1 LPEIKRKS
9 EVLSF
14 GAFDVSLPTQEL
26 FKHGT
31 RIKLAPQAFRV
42 LQMLLE
48 RPGQL
53 VTREEFHRALWSA
66 DTFVDFDQ
74 GLNNAVKKI
83 RDALNDSAETPRF
96 VETLPKLGYRF
107 VGKINGA
114 LSPIGPNGMATDSDI
129 EDGLAGQSNFNGHER
144 YGLEFD
150 GLRAESSLPVAQI
163 EPSGAVR
170 RIGTDVA
177 QEGSTARKGRKE
189 LIAGAAVTLAVVAGI
204 AGWYGLNRR
213 GATKAPLEFVPFTT
227 MPGSENAPSFS
238 PDGEDVAFDYL
249 SDAGWIIYRKRLDGE
264 RMVQL
269 TESPDLSSC
278 PSWSPNGKLI
288 AYLKGTEASSLRV
301 RTGIYLMNPLG
312 GEKRRL
318 LDVSNVSCH
327 VSWSPDSKTL
337 VYGPSWSPSQA
348 AGLFLVDIDNPVP
361 RRLLTSPANS
371 VDASPSYSHDGK
383 WIVFARNT
391 SLGVKDLYVVAS
403 SGGEARRLTH
413 IDANMGGP
421 VWTSDD
427 RRIIFWSGSGW
438 TTSLY
443 SVSAMGGTPQRLQ
456 LLPHNSGSPTI
467 SQDGSKLMF
476 VQGQFDP
483 NIWRIDLSR
492 KASRAERFISSTW
505 FEAAPDISAD
515 GKRIA
520 FLSSRDGTQAIWIS
534 GFDGYSPRRVDLRG
548 ANGDE
553 FPRLPN
559 IPRWAPSGDLI
570 AFDALV
576 GGHRQI
582 FVVDSDGGIAQQ
594 VTAGEFESQVP
605 TWSAD
610 GEWVYFGSDR
620 GGGYEVW
627 KTSIKTH
634 ETRQVTHAGG
644 YFGQESADGNLV
656 FFSKPE
662 KEMATWTYIVPGLYA
677 IGRNGGAERLVIPNA
692 NWFWRATKRGVYF
705 TDNDAKPH
713 PALKLFHPETGA
725 VETLATLDK
734 ESWGNPGGI
743 ATSPE
748 GKTFLYTQI
757 DAEGRDLMLV
767 RNGAW

>member
-1 LPEIKRKS
+1 
-9 EVLSF
+9 
-14 GAFDVSLPTQEL
+14 
-26 FKHGT
+26 
-31 RIKLAPQAFRV
+31 
-42 LQMLLE
+42 ML
-48 RPGQL
+48 RRCPSW
-53 VTREEFHRALWSA
+53 V
-66 DTFVDFDQ
+66 
-74 GLNNAVKKI
+74 I
-83 RDALNDSAETPRF
+83 DSWAT
-96 VETLPKLGYRF
+96 
-107 VGKINGA
+107 INGA
-114 LSPIGPNGMATDSDI
+114 LSPIGPNGIAPGSGI
-129 EDGLAGQSNFNGHER
+129 EDGALAGPPNLNGQAHV
-144 YGLEFD
+144 GLDFD
-150 GLRAESSLPVAQI
+150 GLRGEFSLPVAQ
-163 EPSGAVR
+163 PKANGVGR
-170 RIGTDVA
+170 KIGTDVT
-177 QEGSTARKGRKE
+177 QEAIAARSGRKT
-189 LIAGAAVTLAVVAGI
+189 LIASAAVTLTVVAGI

-269 TESPDLSSC
+269 TEPPDLSSC
-278 PSWSPNGKLI
+278 PSWSPDGKLI

-312 GEKRRL
+312 GEQRRL
-318 LDVSNVSCH
+318 LDVTNVSCH

-337 VYGPSWSPSQA
+337 VYGPSWSPGQA

-361 RRLLTSPANS
+361 RRLLTSPPNA

-403 SGGEARRLTH
+403 SGGEVRRLTH
-413 IDANMGGP
+413 INANLGGP

-427 RRIIFWSGSGW
+427 QRIIFWAGSGW
-438 TTSLY
+438 TTSLH
-443 SVSAMGGTPQRLQ
+443 SVSAMGGTPQRLP
-456 LLPHNSGSPTI
+456 LLPNNSGSPNI
-467 SQDGSKLMF
+467 SQDGNKLMF

-483 NIWRIDLSR
+483 NIWRVDLSR

-505 FEAAPDISAD
+505 FEAGPDISAD
-515 GKRIA
+515 GSRIA
-520 FLSSRDGTQAIWIS
+520 FFSNRDGTQAIWIS
-534 GFDGYSPRRVDLRG
+534 GIDGSSPRRVDLRG
-548 ANGDE
+548 LNGDE
-553 FPRLPN
+553 YPRLPGA
-559 IPRWAPSGDLI
+559 PRWASAGDQI
-570 AFDALV
+570 AFDALA
-576 GGHRQI
+576 GSHRQI
-582 FVVDSDGGIAQQ
+582 FVVDSDGGMARQI
-594 VTAGEFESQVP
+594 TSGEFEHQAP

-620 GGGYEVW
+620 SGRYEVW
-627 KTSIKTH
+627 KTSVKTH
-634 ETRQVTHAGG
+634 ETRQVTHEGG
-644 YFGQESADGNLV
+644 YFGQESADGKLV

-677 IGRNGGAERLVIPNA
+677 IGRDGGRERLVIPNA

-713 PALKLFHPETGA
+713 PALKLFHPETGG

-734 ESWGNPGGI
+734 GSWGNPGGI
-743 ATSPE
+743 AITPD